1 MSEGTLERIRLA
13 QQGDASALAVLL
25 REHYSF
31 LYKYLI
37 KVTMDPLLAEELAQD
52 TMVRC
57 MEKIRSYDGSSSFS
71 SWLITIAT
79 RLYIDRK
86 RRWKR
91 EEMWL
96 RQEKGL
102 HSIRWRFES
111 RNMEW
116 SDLLDA
122 LARISSPQR
131 VAVLL
136 KHYYGYS
143 YEEIGKILKVSPGTI
158 KSRVSAGLTHLRK
171 ELNED
176 ESR

>member
-1 MSEGTLERIRLA
+1 MSDVTLERIKLA
-13 QQGDASALAVLL
+13 QQGDASALALLL

-91 EEMWL
+91 EAEW
-96 RQEKGL
+96 RQPGAGRVD
-102 HSIRWRFES
+102 HP
-111 RNMEW
+111 
-116 SDLLDA
+116 
-122 LARISSPQR
+122 LA
-131 VAVLL
+131 V
-136 KHYYGYS
+136 
-143 YEEIGKILKVSPGTI
+143 
-158 KSRVSAGLTHLRK
+158 
-171 ELNED
+171 
-176 ESR
+176 